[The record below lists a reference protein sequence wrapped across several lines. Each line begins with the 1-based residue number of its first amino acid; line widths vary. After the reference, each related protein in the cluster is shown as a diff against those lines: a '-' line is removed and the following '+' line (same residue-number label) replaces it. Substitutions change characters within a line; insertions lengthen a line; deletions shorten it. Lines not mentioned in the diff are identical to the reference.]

1 MKPYILTENA
11 LTVFDDRVYSVH
23 AEDSR
28 FDRAIEL
35 LRNGDFEELLILMQ
49 PVRAIKQFVSQTGA
63 IVLENDVLKYKGTE
77 LHNYAANKIVQMATQ
92 GLPFEPLVNFL
103 ERIMANPSYRAR
115 NELYGFLEY
124 GDLPITPDGHFLA
137 YKRVRHDYKDCHSGT
152 YDNSVGQVVEMPRF
166 DVDDDCNNTCSSGLH
181 FCSIEYLKSFYGDHT
196 MVVKIDPA
204 DVVSIPTDYNNTKG
218 RCCRYQVVGE
228 VDNVC
233 QPTPF
238 ATPVVFDFDDPND
251 DEDDLDDN
259 DDDDFSLGLHFDGN
273 LPYYTD

>member
-152 YDNSVGQVVEMPRF
+152 YDNSVGQTVEMPRF